1 MRKYYTETGKGVR
14 CIRCRDHFPS
24 NRELAA
30 HYASDG
36 RCRIIIPALDTKA
49 A

>member
-1 MRKYYTETGKGVR
+1 MKKFYTKTIKGVR

-24 NRELAA
+24 IKDLAA

-36 RCRIIIPALDTKA
+36 TCLMVLLPEHKA

>member
-1 MRKYYTETGKGVR
+1 MRKFYTKTIKGVR

-24 NRELAA
+24 IKDLAA
-30 HYASDG
+30 HYAQDG
-36 RCRIIIPALDTKA
+36 HCITALLPEHKA